1 MTPVELLSS
10 FINSTV
16 PELNYQPKPD
26 LLGSISIAEIVIF
39 FVIIA
44 ISYVVG
50 KVIAVYLKKKYSHKM
65 RRDRLNLL
73 TLTIQTVIMLIG
85 LYFAAPAMLELSLIF
100 VVIVFGGLI
109 LAFAVSSSKI
119 VSDFIS
125 GLGLLYEH
133 PVRSG
138 EYIEVGDISGTVE
151 EVRLLSTI
159 VRTDNGVYVR
169 IPNDEMY
176 STKLNNYYA
185 NVARR
190 FDYDV
195 GIRYEDD
202 VGKAI
207 EVLKALFDG
216 YTHIL
221 KNPAP
226 AVFVSSFNPSSVN
239 IKLWLWLPS
248 AWVTTIDGA
257 SLKTNILSDVK
268 TALEENGIQ
277 IAFPQQVV
285 WFGDETLQ
293 LAKDRRHL

>member
-1 MTPVELLSS
+1 MTPVELFSS
-10 FINSTV
+10 FINNTV
-16 PELNYQPKPD
+16 PELNYEPKPD
-26 LLGSISIAEIVIF
+26 LIGSISIAEIVIF
-39 FVIIA
+39 FTIIG
-44 ISYVVG
+44 ISYVIG

-85 LYFAAPAMLELSLIF
+85 LYFAAPAMLELSLFF

-207 EVLKALFDG
+207 EVLEVLFDG

-239 IKLWLWLPS
+239 IKFM
-248 AWVTTIDGA
+248 
-257 SLKTNILSDVK
+257 
-268 TALEENGIQ
+268 ALAPVGVGDYHRRGIFKNQ
-277 IAFPQQVV
+277 YSFRCQDDA
-285 WFGDETLQ
+285 
-293 LAKDRRHL
+293 